1 MVGALERRQDSR
13 LRVRALAAPV
23 EHRLERAPLR
33 EPTPQS
39 PQPDVGQT
47 ESAQHAVEHAGVAD
61 PHLQRAG
68 PGRLRRFQRQ
78 REDFGVG
85 RLDFRVAVAF
95 QAGLDHFPALAGA
108 RAKNRAEV
116 GVLRLG
122 AGLRRG
128 KMRETDGDCIF
139 RTQAQFGAAGV
150 AGQIETAADFLAG
163 HVEER
168 GSRLQH
174 GGLDAREPGAQKVIE
189 RANPRF
195 APARVGRRNGQDRIH
210 QLFPQ
215 IRGFL

>member
-1 MVGALERRQDSR
+1 MVGALERRQDSG
-13 LRVRALAAPV
+13 LRVRALAATV
-23 EHRLERAPLR
+23 EHRLQRAPLR
-33 EPTPQS
+33 EPAPQS

-47 ESAQHAVEHAGVAD
+47 ESAEHAVEHAGVAD

-68 PGRLRRFQRQ
+68 AGRLGRFQRQ
-78 REDFGVG
+78 REDFGVR

-95 QAGLDHFPALAGA
+95 QAGLDHFAALAGA
-108 RAKNRAEV
+108 RAKNRAEI

-128 KMRETDGDCIF
+128 QMREADGNRIF
-139 RTQAQFGAAGV
+139 RTQAQLCPGGV
-150 AGQIETAADFLAG
+150 AGEIETAADFLAG

-174 GGLDAREPGAQKVIE
+174 GRLDAREPGAQKMIE

-195 APARVGRRNGQDRIH
+195 APARVGRRNGQDRVH
-210 QLFPQ
+210 QLFPR